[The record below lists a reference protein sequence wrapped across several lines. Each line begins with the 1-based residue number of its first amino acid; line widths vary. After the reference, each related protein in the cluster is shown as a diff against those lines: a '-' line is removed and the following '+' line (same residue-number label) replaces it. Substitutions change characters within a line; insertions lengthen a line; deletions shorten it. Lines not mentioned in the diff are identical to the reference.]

1 MFSEKGL
8 YRDRTSIFVFKKI
21 MIFKFKTNDN
31 HIHNKENRK
40 SRQFFVIRQTYSFVT
55 YFPFFKLFIDLLE
68 DVQSNVFIYIINKK
82 KSKNKPK
89 FWNFENKN
97 KYYEDKIKFKRLE
110 IYTHNKTEEHEILNQ
125 IDSSIIKTV
134 KFLNRLFILLFFT
147 F

>member
-89 FWNFENKN
+89 F
-97 KYYEDKIKFKRLE
+97 
-110 IYTHNKTEEHEILNQ
+110 
-125 IDSSIIKTV
+125 
-134 KFLNRLFILLFFT
+134 
-147 F
+147 